1 MNLTVITA
9 HSKQQQLKLCFT
21 VMCVCLC
28 VLKIMSE
35 CKWLISVYTPLLS
48 VCDLI
53 ASDGNTAGSFF
64 ASFIEIFGINSYFN
78 LYELLMP
85 LLCRALHFL
94 TLFVWIKTECLF
106 YLISHIHISL
116 SLSLYLLLFLPTWHL
131 VLTYYLLK
139 EKRRCF
145 VKIYLYLFYGFLV
158 NLTEF
163 SLVIVPCF
171 RVSN

>member
-1 MNLTVITA
+1 MRV
-9 HSKQQQLKLCFT
+9 
-21 VMCVCLC
+21 C

-35 CKWLISVYTPLLS
+35 CKWLISVYALLS
-48 VCDLI
+48 FCDLI

-64 ASFIEIFGINSYFN
+64 ASFIEISGINSYFN

-116 SLSLYLLLFLPTWHL
+116 TFTLFALISSYLTSSSNLLFIEREMKML
-131 VLTYYLLK
+131 
-139 EKRRCF
+139 CQNIFIF
-145 VKIYLYLFYGFLV
+145 VWICV
-158 NLTEF
+158 SLTEF
-163 SLVIVPCF
+163 SLVLVPCF
-171 RVSN
+171 KVSN